1 MPLMK
6 VPIRRVD
13 KELLLPLYKTPGAV
27 AMDCP
32 VRQGGVVPPKG
43 LLYVALNIALKPPA
57 GHFVLMAARSSL
69 HKRGLMMANNVAIF
83 DEDFSGDGDEYKAV
97 LYNFTD
103 EPVEIS
109 AGERLTQIIFLPYD
123 KVEWKEVDTLGSPTR
138 GGYGT
143 TGI

>member
-1 MPLMK
+1 MLSMQ

-13 KELLLPLYKTPGAV
+13 KELPLPQYKTPGAV
-27 AMDCP
+27 AMDCA
-32 VRQGGVVPPKG
+32 VREGGVVPPKG
-43 LLYVALNIALKPPA
+43 LLYLPLNIALKPPA

-83 DEDFSGDGDEYKAV
+83 DKDYSGDEDEYKVV

-103 EPVEIS
+103 EPVEIKK
-109 AGERLTQIIFLPYD
+109 GERLSQIILLPYQ
-123 KVEWKEVDTLGSPTR
+123 KVEWEEVETLGNPTR

-143 TGI
+143 TGV

>member
-1 MPLMK
+1 MLSMQ

-13 KELLLPLYKTPGAV
+13 KELPLPQYKTPGAV
-27 AMDCP
+27 AMDCS
-32 VRQGGVVPPKG
+32 VREGGVVPPKG
-43 LLYVALNIALKPPA
+43 LLYLPLNIALKPPA

-83 DEDFSGDGDEYKAV
+83 DEDYSGDEDEYKIV

-103 EPVEIS
+103 EPVEIKK
-109 AGERLTQIIFLPYD
+109 GERLSQIILLPYQ
-123 KVEWKEVDTLGSPTR
+123 KVEWEEVETLGNPAR

-143 TGI
+143 TGV